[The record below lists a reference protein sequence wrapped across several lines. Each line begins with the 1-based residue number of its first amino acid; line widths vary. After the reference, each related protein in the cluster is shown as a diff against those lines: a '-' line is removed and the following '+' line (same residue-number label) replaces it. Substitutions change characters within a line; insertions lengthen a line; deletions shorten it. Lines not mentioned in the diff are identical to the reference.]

1 MAYSPAPIQ
10 RESVISQATQEICRF
25 IEAER
30 LSPGD
35 ALPPETR
42 LSEMLGISRNSV
54 REALRVLHGLGYV
67 EKAAGRRVVVTA
79 SSQGGKSMFDES
91 VLIEA
96 APIANDVRSHIAQ
109 KCAELSAERLTAME
123 LGELERSLAA
133 LEAAIAR
140 QDMAAAKSAHDA
152 FHGLLLA
159 SARNPLLVAMFN
171 QAQVA
176 RLSNVSPE
184 HKSFYDPRHL
194 AHHRALLRA
203 LRRRDA
209 RAARAVVRKH
219 FQSLGLMLEFVTRA
233 RRKTAQ
239 VVPLASRR
247 AARCLDNSQNLPRRP
262 GRAKRV
268 PGPIRGALSRA
279 HGVWVPAFAG
289 TTGWM
294 SRVGAKPARVGAGSA
309 VAPGT
314 APAGARPSSPS
325 TADRA

>member
-176 RLSNVSPE
+176 RLSNV
-184 HKSFYDPRHL
+184 
-194 AHHRALLRA
+194 
-203 LRRRDA
+203 
-209 RAARAVVRKH
+209 
-219 FQSLGLMLEFVTRA
+219 
-233 RRKTAQ
+233 
-239 VVPLASRR
+239 
-247 AARCLDNSQNLPRRP
+247 
-262 GRAKRV
+262 
-268 PGPIRGALSRA
+268 
-279 HGVWVPAFAG
+279 
-289 TTGWM
+289 
-294 SRVGAKPARVGAGSA
+294 
-309 VAPGT
+309 
-314 APAGARPSSPS
+314 
-325 TADRA
+325 

>member
-1 MAYSPAPIQ
+1 MAYSPSPIK
-10 RESVISQATQEICRF
+10 RDSVISQAAQEICRL

-30 LSPGD
+30 LTPGD

-42 LSEMLGISRNSV
+42 LSQLLGISRNSV

-79 SSQGGKSMFDES
+79 AARGGKSMFDES

-96 APIANDVRSHIAQ
+96 APIANEVRSHIAQ
-109 KCAELSAERLTAME
+109 KCAELSAERLTAGE
-123 LGELERSLAA
+123 LGELERALASLEQAT
-133 LEAAIAR
+133 AR
-140 QDMAAAKSAHDA
+140 QDLAAAKAAHDA

-184 HKSFYDPRHL
+184 HRSFYDPRHL

-203 LRRRDA
+203 LKKRDA
-209 RAARAVVRKH
+209 RAASAVVRKH

-233 RRKTAQ
+233 RKKAP
-239 VVPLASRR
+239 VLSLVP
-247 AARCLDNSQNLPRRP
+247 RP
-262 GRAKRV
+262 KR
-268 PGPIRGALSRA
+268 I
-279 HGVWVPAFAG
+279 
-289 TTGWM
+289 
-294 SRVGAKPARVGAGSA
+294 GS
-309 VAPGT
+309 
-314 APAGARPSSPS
+314 SL
-325 TADRA
+325 